1 VPIPSMTSTTTV
13 LKRLLDST
21 YEFPVKLHNFIDNE
35 FENTKDKMESINP
48 STGELF
54 FYLNRS
60 GKTEADRA
68 VAAAKRAFESW
79 STTSPQYRSSI
90 LLKAAQII
98 EDNLDDMALLESRDQ
113 GKPVWLAKAVDIP
126 RCIHNLRYFANS
138 ILHHTD
144 PSIVHHSP
152 TPGVSYVVRDPVG
165 VAVLIAPWNLPVYL
179 LSFKIAPAIAT
190 GNTVVCKP
198 SELTSATAYVLMHA
212 LFEAGLPKGVVNMVL
227 GTGAEVGEHLVT
239 NPDVSLVSFTGS
251 TVIGKKIASLAAP
264 LNKKLSLEMGGKNA
278 CIVCPSADL
287 PTVIP
292 DIVRSCFINQGE
304 VCLCTSR
311 LFVHHSI
318 YDKFLDLFLEEAK
331 QYTVGDPE
339 TGTKLGAMNSKVH
352 FEKVMSYI
360 EIAKKEGGKIVK
372 GGRSVELEG
381 RCSEGYFI
389 EPTVITELND
399 SSRCMT
405 EEIFGPVVCLVP
417 FGSNEEVIRRANGTP
432 YGLSATVFSQNI
444 DEIHSIARSLRVGT
458 VWCNTWMLRDLNMPF
473 GGTKDSGMGREGGT
487 DSLHFFTEQKTICIK
502 IN

>member
-1 VPIPSMTSTTTV
+1 MTSQMTSTSTV
-13 LKRLLDST
+13 IKRLLESSAQ
-21 YEFPVKLHNFIDNE
+21 FPIKLHNFIDNE
-35 FENTKDKMESINP
+35 FENTKEKMESINP

-60 GKTEADRA
+60 GKAEADRA

-79 STTSPQYRSSI
+79 SQTSPQYRSSI

-126 RCIHNLRYFANS
+126 RCIHNLRFFANS

-144 PSIVHHSP
+144 PSILHHSP
-152 TPGVSYVVRDPVG
+152 SPGLSYVVRDPVG
-165 VAVLIAPWNLPVYL
+165 VSVLISPWNLPIYL

-239 NPDVSLVSFTGS
+239 NPDVGLVSFTGS
-251 TVIGKKIASLAAP
+251 TLIGKKIASLAAQ
-264 LNKKLSLEMGGKNA
+264 LNKKTSLEMGGKNG

-287 PTVIP
+287 PKVIP

-311 LFVHHSI
+311 LFVHKSI
-318 YDKFLDLFLEEAK
+318 FDNFLGDFLEEAK
-331 QYTVGDPE
+331 KYTVGDPE
-339 TGTKLGAMNSKVH
+339 SGAKLGAVNSKIH
-352 FEKVMSYI
+352 FDKVMSYI
-360 EIAKKEGGKIVK
+360 KIASEEGGKIEL
-372 GGRSVELEG
+372 GGRSVQPEG
-381 RCSEGYFI
+381 RCNGGYFI
-389 EPTVITELND
+389 QPTVISGLTD
-399 SSRCMT
+399 DSRCMK
-405 EEIFGPVVCLVP
+405 EEIFGPVVCIVP
-417 FGSNEEVIRRANGTP
+417 FETNEEVIKRANSTS
-432 YGLSATVFSQNI
+432 YGLSATVFSQNVN
-444 DEIHSIARSLRVGT
+444 EIHSIARSLRVGT

-473 GGTKDSGMGREGGT
+473 GGTKDSGMGREGGE
-487 DSLHFFTEQKTICIK
+487 DSLHFFTEQKTICLK

>member
-1 VPIPSMTSTTTV
+1 QMTSTSTV
-13 LKRLLDST
+13 LKRLLESSAQ
-21 YEFPVKLHNFIDNE
+21 FPIKLHNFIDNE
-35 FENTKDKMESINP
+35 FENTKEKMESVNP
-48 STGELF
+48 ATGELF

-60 GKTEADRA
+60 GKQEADRA
-68 VAAAKRAFESW
+68 VAAAKRAFHSW
-79 STTSPQYRSSI
+79 SQTSPQYRSSI
-90 LLKAAQII
+90 LLKTAQII

-126 RCIHNLRYFANS
+126 RCIHNLRFFANS

-144 PSIVHHSP
+144 PSILHHSP
-152 TPGVSYVVRDPVG
+152 SPGLSYVVRDPVG
-165 VAVLIAPWNLPVYL
+165 VAVLISPWNLPIYL

-239 NPDVSLVSFTGS
+239 NPDVGLVSFTGS
-251 TVIGKKIASLAAP
+251 TAVGKKIGALAA
-264 LNKKLSLEMGGKNA
+264 LSNKKTSLEMGGKNA

-311 LFVHHSI
+311 LFVHHSVI
-318 YDKFLDLFLEEAK
+318 DRFLSLFLDEAEK
-331 QYTVGDPE
+331 YTVGDPE
-339 TGTKLGAMNSKVH
+339 SGSKLGAINSKIH
-352 FEKVMSYI
+352 FDKVMSYI
-360 EIAKKEGGKIVK
+360 KIAQEEGGKIEL
-372 GGRSVELEG
+372 GGRSVQPEG
-381 RCSEGYFI
+381 RCTGGYFI
-389 EPTVITELND
+389 QPTLITGLTD
-399 SSRCMT
+399 SSRCMQ

-417 FGSNEEVIRRANGTP
+417 FGSNEEVISRANSTS
-432 YGLSATVFSQNI
+432 YGLSATVFSENVN
-444 DEIHSIARSLRVGT
+444 EIHSIARSLRVGT

-473 GGTKDSGMGREGGT
+473 GGTKESGMGREGGE